1 MKAEFIR
8 SITEGF
14 KGNAALYRAGE
25 EFMILSAVNVPYSGD
40 EVMAFAADSEGNL
53 TNSYH
58 DLSSLRGSLS
68 HEELLT
74 EMGYEC

>member
-8 SITEGF
+8 SVTEGF

-40 EVMAFAADSEGNL
+40 EVMAFPADRDGSL
-53 TNSYH
+53 TNGYC
-58 DLSSLRGSLS
+58 DISSIRGTLS
-68 HEELLT
+68 HQVLLR

>member
-68 HEELLT
+68 HEELLS

>member
-40 EVMAFAADSEGNL
+40 EVVAFAADSEGNL

>member
-58 DLSSLRGSLS
+58 DLSTLRGSLS

>member
-8 SITEGF
+8 SVTAGF

>member
-68 HEELLT
+68 DEELLT